1 MIRTKLLTR
10 ETIPLI
16 RLDSSRNEGLPASPM
31 NVSAIKPR
39 DLTPAPRMRS
49 HVSSNIF
56 ASVLRMIRR
65 KAMTTD
71 FSQFTRIPSLPT
83 VAIEALKL
91 FHDTDSSNEQLV
103 SVIRKDPAMVGKLL
117 KVANSSKYGT
127 RGEITDLGRAVM
139 LIGRSAAAPLI
150 LSFSLARQSMENSDH
165 FEHYRRFWLRS
176 FVQATAAEVL
186 ASQYESPSF
195 RGECYTTSILAGLGK
210 LALLKAE
217 PVKYLEC
224 LRRAKSEGIP
234 LPRKEQEAFGFNHL
248 KLSSILLQQMGLP
261 ERCQTA
267 IRGINDPS
275 NAKPEAGGETHPLLE
290 VTRLADAVASLFCD
304 ETPAI
309 SLIHLEESL
318 AKFMLPKPLSVT
330 EVVEG
335 VQEQIDATAQSFDI
349 SPDQLPSTS
358 DLLQDALEEMS
369 RLADL
374 ANNENNS
381 QSIPIELLEE
391 NGRLKRRVADL
402 LYVSRIDALTGIC
415 NRACLLQELSERA
428 ALHRVRDWSLGMAVI
443 DIDHFK
449 KINDT
454 YGHQA
459 GDHALKVV
467 AETLRKTIRDSDFV
481 ARYAGEEFVVLLEG
495 ADAVG
500 LAVVGERLRSE
511 IEQTVFVFEGKTISL
526 TASIGLAEGKVFGSE
541 QEFGHKLFAAA
552 DAAMYR
558 AKHSGRNCFV
568 VDSLVQE
575 GDSLRTFERS
585 RSRPEVVMA

>member
-1 MIRTKLLTR
+1 
-10 ETIPLI
+10 
-16 RLDSSRNEGLPASPM
+16 
-31 NVSAIKPR
+31 
-39 DLTPAPRMRS
+39 
-49 HVSSNIF
+49 
-56 ASVLRMIRR
+56 
-65 KAMTTD
+65 MTTD

-91 FHDTDSSNEQLV
+91 FHDTNSSNEQLV

-127 RGEITDLGRAVM
+127 RGEVTDLGRAVM
-139 LIGRSAAAPLI
+139 LMGRSAAAPLV
-150 LSFSLARQSMENSDH
+150 LSFSLAKQSMENSDH
-165 FEHYRRFWLRS
+165 LEHYRRFWLRS
-176 FVQATAAEVL
+176 FVQATAAEL
-186 ASQYESPSF
+186 LSSQYGSPAF

-224 LRRAKSEGIP
+224 LRRAKAEGIP
-234 LPRKEQEAFGFNHL
+234 LPRVEQETFGFNHF

-261 ERCQTA
+261 ERCHAA
-267 IRGINDPS
+267 IRGINDPHLAAARVGS
-275 NAKPEAGGETHPLLE
+275 EKHPLLD
-290 VTRLADAVASLFCD
+290 VTRLADAVASLLCD

-318 AKFMLPKPLSVT
+318 AGFQLPKPLSVE
-330 EVVEG
+330 EVVKG
-335 VQEQIDATAQSFDI
+335 VQEQINASAQFFDI
-349 SPDQLPSTS
+349 SPDQLPSAS
-358 DLLQDALEEMS
+358 DVLQDALEEMS
-369 RLADL
+369 RLGDL
-374 ANNENNS
+374 FSQGNS
-381 QSIPIELLEE
+381 PQSIPIELLEE

-402 LYVSRIDALTGIC
+402 LHVSRVDALTGIC
-415 NRACLLQELSERA
+415 NRAYLLQELSERA

-467 AETLRKTIRDSDFV
+467 AETLRNTIRDSDI
-481 ARYAGEEFVVLLEG
+481 AGRYGGEEFVVLLE
-495 ADAVG
+495 DSNAVG
-500 LAVVGERLRSE
+500 LAVVGERLRSRIQE
-511 IEQTVFVFEGKTISL
+511 AVCIFEGKTIPL
-526 TASIGLAEGKVFGSE
+526 TASVGLAEGKVVGPE
-541 QEFGHKLFAAA
+541 QEFGEKLFAAA

-575 GDSLRTFERS
+575 GDRLTTFERS
-585 RSRPEVVMA
+585 RSKPELAMA

>member
-1 MIRTKLLTR
+1 
-10 ETIPLI
+10 
-16 RLDSSRNEGLPASPM
+16 
-31 NVSAIKPR
+31 
-39 DLTPAPRMRS
+39 
-49 HVSSNIF
+49 
-56 ASVLRMIRR
+56 MIRR

-91 FHDTDSSNEQLV
+91 FHDTNSSNEQLV

-117 KVANSSKYGT
+117 KVANSSKYGI

-139 LIGRSAAAPLI
+139 LMGRSAAASLV
-150 LSFSLARQSMENSDH
+150 LSFSLARQSSMANSDH
-165 FEHYRRFWLRS
+165 LEHYRRFWLRS
-176 FVQATAAEVL
+176 FVQATAAELL
-186 ASQYESPSF
+186 ASQYGSPAF
-195 RGECYTTSILAGLGK
+195 CGECYTTSILASLGK
-210 LALLKAE
+210 LALLTAE

-224 LRRAKSEGIP
+224 LQRAKTDGIP
-234 LPRKEQEAFGFNHL
+234 LPRVEQEAFGFNHL
-248 KLSSILLQQMGLP
+248 KLSSILVQQMGLP
-261 ERCQTA
+261 ERCHAA
-267 IRGINDPS
+267 IRGINDP
-275 NAKPEAGGETHPLLE
+275 NMAALKAGSEKHPLLE
-290 VTRLADAVASLFCD
+290 VTRLADAVASLLCD

-309 SLIHLEESL
+309 SLIHLDESL

-330 EVVEG
+330 EVIEG
-335 VQEQIDATAQSFDI
+335 VQKQIDATAQSFDI

-358 DLLQDALEEMS
+358 DLLQDAMEEMS

-374 ANNENNS
+374 AIYENSS
-381 QSIPIELLEE
+381 QSIPVELLEE

-402 LYVSRIDALTGIC
+402 LHVSRVDDLTGIC

-428 ALHRVRDWSLGMAVI
+428 ALHRVRDWSLGMAFI

-467 AETLRKTIRDSDFV
+467 AETLRNTIRDSDIV
-481 ARYAGEEFVVLLEG
+481 GRYGGEEFVVLLG
-495 ADAVG
+495 DSNAVC
-500 LAVVGERLRSE
+500 LAVVGERLRSK
-511 IEQTVFVFEGKTISL
+511 IEQSVCVFEGKTIPL
-526 TASIGLAEGKVFGSE
+526 TASIGLAEGKVIGPE
-541 QEFGHKLFAAA
+541 QEFGERLFAAA

-558 AKHSGRNCFV
+558 AKQSGRNCFV

-575 GDSLRTFERS
+575 GDSLRTSERS
-585 RSRPEVVMA
+585 PSKPELVRA

>member
-1 MIRTKLLTR
+1 
-10 ETIPLI
+10 
-16 RLDSSRNEGLPASPM
+16 
-31 NVSAIKPR
+31 
-39 DLTPAPRMRS
+39 
-49 HVSSNIF
+49 
-56 ASVLRMIRR
+56 
-65 KAMTTD
+65 
-71 FSQFTRIPSLPT
+71 
-83 VAIEALKL
+83 
-91 FHDTDSSNEQLV
+91 
-103 SVIRKDPAMVGKLL
+103 MVGKLL

-127 RGEITDLGRAVM
+127 RGEVTDLGRAVM
-139 LIGRSAAAPLI
+139 LMGRSAAAPLV
-150 LSFSLARQSMENSDH
+150 LSFSLAKQSMENSDH
-165 FEHYRRFWLRS
+165 LEHYRRFWLRS
-176 FVQATAAEVL
+176 FVQATAAELL
-186 ASQYESPSF
+186 ASQYGSPAFS
-195 RGECYTTSILAGLGK
+195 GECYTTSILSGLGK

-224 LRRAKSEGIP
+224 LRRAKTDGIP
-234 LPRKEQEAFGFNHL
+234 LPRVEQETFGFNHS

-261 ERCQTA
+261 ERCHAA
-267 IRGINDPS
+267 IRGINDQGM
-275 NAKPEAGGETHPLLE
+275 AALKAGGEKHPLLE

-318 AKFMLPKPLSVT
+318 ANFMLPKQLSVE
-330 EVVEG
+330 EVVGG
-335 VQEQIDATAQSFDI
+335 VQEQIDVTARSFDI

-374 ANNENNS
+374 ASQENGH

-402 LYVSRIDALTGIC
+402 LHVSRVDSLTGIC
-415 NRACLLQELSERA
+415 NRAYLLQELSERA
-428 ALHRVRDWSLGMAVI
+428 ALHRVRGWSLGMAVI

-454 YGHQA
+454 FGHQA

-467 AETLRKTIRDSDFV
+467 AETLQNTIRDSDIV
-481 ARYAGEEFVVLLEG
+481 GRYGGEEFVVLLE
-495 ADAVG
+495 DSNAVG
-500 LAVVGERLRSE
+500 LAVVGERLRSR
-511 IEQTVFVFEGKTISL
+511 IQQSVCVFEGKTIPL
-526 TASIGLAEGKVFGSE
+526 TASVGLAEGKVVGQE
-541 QEFGHKLFAAA
+541 QEFGQQLFAAA

-575 GDSLRTFERS
+575 GDCLRTFERS
-585 RSRPEVVMA
+585 RSRPELIMA